1 MKTVISPS
9 ERMQA
14 LALFTMAN
22 QNYLRAARY
31 GEALS
36 ELLGGDASD
45 FILGDIWLDE
55 SPNFDKALKDAGY
68 TVRKKHAQR
77 KGRKHKAKA

>member
-9 ERMQA
+9 EKMQA

-22 QNYLRAARY
+22 QNYLRAAKY

-45 FILGDIWLDE
+45 FILGDVWLEE
-55 SPNFDKALKDAGY
+55 SPSFDKAFKDAGY
-68 TVRKKHAQR
+68 TVRKR
-77 KGRKHKAKA
+77 KVRKSKRKK

>member
-1 MKTVISPS
+1 MKSVISPS

-22 QNYLRAARY
+22 QNYLRAAKY

-36 ELLGGDASD
+36 ELLGGAAND
-45 FILGDIWLDE
+45 FILGDVWLE
-55 SPNFDKALKDAGY
+55 EGPNFDTALKDAGY
-68 TVRKKHAQR
+68 VVRKR
-77 KGRKHKAKA
+77 KVRKSKRKK